1 VLAPSALAPLAL
13 ALSALPAGE
22 LVDAAGI
29 VPDAIVDLRYATP
42 DNVTG
47 APLYPPQTRCLL
59 RRDVAARLAHAARR
73 LRAEGY
79 RVVLWDCHRTRAA
92 QEALW
97 ARFPRRGFVADPRR
111 GGSNHEHGAA
121 VDVALA
127 AADGGAVP
135 LPTTFDAFGPAARAD
150 AASIPEDARRNRER
164 LRAAMEAA
172 GFRVN
177 RMEWWHYDAPEAR
190 GAPRR

>member
-1 VLAPSALAPLAL
+1 VLAPLAL
-13 ALSALPAGE
+13 AAVALAFAPGAGD
-22 LVDAAGI
+22 LVDVTRV
-29 VPDAIVDLRYATP
+29 VPDAIVDLRYATAE
-42 DNVTG
+42 NVTG
-47 APLYPPQTRCLL
+47 APLYPPGTRCLV
-59 RRDVAARLAHAARR
+59 RRDVAARLARAAER
-73 LRAEGY
+73 LRVDRY
-79 RVVLWDCHRTRAA
+79 RLVLWDCHRTRAA

-97 ARFPRRGFVADPRR
+97 ARFPRKGYVADPRR
-111 GGSNHEHGAA
+111 GGSNHERGAA

-135 LPTTFDAFGPAARAD
+135 LPTAFDAFDRAARAD
-150 AASIPEDARRNRER
+150 ASGIPADARRNRDR